1 MIFYNPK
8 DWFSFIFRFH
18 KAETFR
24 KLWPL
29 MLAIALYSGLVAYLE
44 LEYLQLTKESQ
55 VGQLTLLH
63 SMLAFVI
70 SLLLVFRTNTAYDR
84 WWEGR
89 KQWGFLTN
97 NSRNIALK
105 LSSMLADQEDRQ
117 FFRQVIPAYA
127 HTLAAHL
134 KESKTSMMLFEG
146 ISIDLNEGRHQPNQV
161 AGAIFRR
168 TERIYADG
176 KIDGFQY
183 KSIQPE
189 LQSLTDI
196 CGACERIKN
205 TPIPFSYSAFIK
217 KFIFVYIMT
226 LPMGFVLELRYIV
239 VPVVVFV
246 FYVLASLELIAE
258 EIEDPFGGDQ
268 NDVPI
273 ERIAANIDTHIGE
286 IFESQT
292 V

>member
-29 MLAIALYSGLVAYLE
+29 MVAIALYSGLVAYLE

-55 VGQLTLLH
+55 VRQLTLLH

-89 KQWGFLTN
+89 KQWGALTN
-97 NSRNIALK
+97 NSRNLALK
-105 LSSMLADQEDRQ
+105 LSSLLLDQEDRQ

-127 HTLAAHL
+127 YTLAAHL
-134 KESKTSMMLFEG
+134 KESKTSLMLFDG
-146 ISIDLNEGRHQPNQV
+146 IPIDLNESRHQPNQV

-168 TERIYADG
+168 IERIYAEG

-183 KSIQPE
+183 KRIQPE

-273 ERIAANIDTHIGE
+273 ERIAENIDTHVGE
-286 IFESQT
+286 IFQSHT
-292 V
+292 L